1 MVFRRLLQFSL
12 GVAPHD
18 DQSNPFATSSPLVRS
33 FETTELAD
41 SHDSFR
47 IGVPNQESIPKHPP
61 FSLVFRQP
69 KLHYN

>member
-33 FETTELAD
+33 FETTEL
-41 SHDSFR
+41 R
-47 IGVPNQESIPKHPP
+47 LCRPLLLP
-61 FSLVFRQP
+61 FVS
-69 KLHYN
+69 